1 MGLLVG
7 IIQRRQLT
15 MEKSNLAFQLL
26 LITKAM
32 SVASN
37 SANELLQVGTDYEA
51 DTLIAKKLQERQYKL
66 KLLEEKLQS
75 QKGAIQVRLNEIE
88 EELKSVDSMINAE
101 IKTMFSYNIPGG

>member
-26 LITKAM
+26 LITKAI

-37 SANELLQVGTDYEA
+37 SATELMQVGTDYES
-51 DTLIAKKLQERQYKL
+51 DSLVAKKLQERQYKL
-66 KLLEEKLQS
+66 KLLEEKLQI
-75 QKGAIQVRLNEIE
+75 QKGAIQTRLNEVE
-88 EELKSVDSMINAE
+88 EELKSVDSMIQAE
-101 IKTMFSYNIPGG
+101 IKSLFSYNVPG